1 VKILVVEDSA
11 TQAAHLKFQLKQRN
25 YDVEIASNAQEAL
38 IAVSKSKP
46 SIILSDVTMPGIDGY
61 DLCRLLKAN
70 PDYQNIPVL
79 LITGL
84 SNPEDVVRGLSA
96 GADCYITK
104 PYTPEELMS
113 RLQFVLDNVG
123 ENQGPDVGPLVC
135 QFQGR
140 HHEINAS
147 RSQML
152 RLLLSTY
159 ESASVQCQRLQKDA
173 LTLKMQ
179 VRELEEE
186 LEGNELLEE
195 LTRRNQALENEL
207 ILLEEALHEE
217 TLRNANEKEP
227 VKTSQKTLELHD
239 VKSQIEEL
247 RQLYEADCSEFEETL
262 ALLREEIA
270 RRDNVIQNLEIEQAE
285 LTRYIEELNTPAP
298 VTSDN
303 ELKKQ
308 LQDSQNQTQRL
319 QQQLSRQEWLL
330 SVREEHLRSL
340 EKLHNTPPELLGP
353 IEALQAVSSAQIQI
367 QEIFAGLE
375 VPGDSGQQIESAR
388 EFVLKSLAHV
398 QELLTRE
405 AAPEEDDPLD
415 ESSLSN
421 SLDGGPVRLSLKK
434 RRRRLR

>member
-1 VKILVVEDSA
+1 MKILVVEDSA

-25 YDVEIASNAQEAL
+25 YEVEIASNAQEAL
-38 IAVSKSKP
+38 IAVSKTKP

-140 HHEINAS
+140 QHEINAS

-195 LTRRNQALENEL
+195 LTKRNQALENEL
-207 ILLEEALHEE
+207 RLLEEALHEE
-217 TLRNANEKEP
+217 TLRNAGEQAPSKS
-227 VKTSQKTLELHD
+227 SQKTLELHD
-239 VKSQIEEL
+239 VKNQIEEL
-247 RQLYEADCSEFEETL
+247 RRLYEADCGEFEETL
-262 ALLREEIA
+262 ALLREEVA
-270 RRDNVIQNLEIEQAE
+270 ARDNVIENLEIEQAE
-285 LTRYIEELNTPAP
+285 LTRFIEEMKTPAP
-298 VTSDN
+298 AVPDS
-303 ELKKQ
+303 EMKKE
-308 LQDSQNQTQRL
+308 LQDSQNQVQRL

-330 SVREEHLRSL
+330 SVREEHIRSL
-340 EKLHNTPPELLGP
+340 EKLHNTPPELLGHM
-353 IEALQAVSSAQIQI
+353 EALQLVGSAQIQI
-367 QEIFAGLE
+367 KEVLDGLESQGSANAALESAKEFILTSLAQVQEI
-375 VPGDSGQQIESAR
+375 
-388 EFVLKSLAHV
+388 
-398 QELLTRE
+398 LTRE
-405 AAPEEDDPLD
+405 SLADEGEDGD
-415 ESSLSN
+415 ECSLSK
-421 SLDGGPVRLSLKK
+421 SLDGEPVRLSLKK